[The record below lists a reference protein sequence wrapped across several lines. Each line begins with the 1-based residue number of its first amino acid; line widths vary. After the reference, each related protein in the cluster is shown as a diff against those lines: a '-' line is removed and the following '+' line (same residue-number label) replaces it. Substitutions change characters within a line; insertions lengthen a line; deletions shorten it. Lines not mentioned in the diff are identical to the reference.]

1 MRLLHLLPV
10 ILIIAAVT
18 AALKVDERE
27 RFPKE
32 LLKTIGSLLGGFA
45 VLAVVIFFLGRF
57 L

>member
-18 AALKVDERE
+18 AALKVDESKQ
-27 RFPKE
+27 FAKE
-32 LLKTIGSLLGGFA
+32 FLKTTLSLAGGFA
-45 VLAVVIFFLGRF
+45 VLGVVIFFLGRF